1 MTKWSI
7 FESKM
12 TKNECFMWKSHHF
25 YSKLTLIGYFWTFP
39 RSCVRLIVLLLIW
52 RSISYFL
59 CLFLFT
65 YLLFIIFYLLTN
77 EKQMTSTFQNS
88 IKSTLCAGPLS
99 LMVFKFL
106 WWESLLTLVWPLHGS
121 LKVTWG
127 HSKIK
132 INLKLG
138 HFIRKN
144 K

>member
-1 MTKWSI
+1 MVHFWVKNDQKWVFYVEIAPFLLKIDLNWI
-7 FESKM
+7 FL
-12 TKNECFMWKSHHF
+12 NIPAC
-25 YSKLTLIGYFWTFP
+25 
-39 RSCVRLIVLLLIW
+39 SCVRQIVLLLTW

-121 LKVTWG
+121 LEVTWG
-127 HSKIK
+127 HFEIK
-132 INLKLG
+132 INFKIG

>member
-1 MTKWSI
+1 MWQNGPFLSQNDQKWVFYVEIAPFLLKIDLNWI
-7 FESKM
+7 FL
-12 TKNECFMWKSHHF
+12 NILAF
-25 YSKLTLIGYFWTFP
+25 
-39 RSCVRLIVLLLIW
+39 RLIVLLLIW

-106 WWESLLTLVWPLHGS
+106 WWETLLTLVWPLHGS

>member
-1 MTKWSI
+1 
-7 FESKM
+7 M
-12 TKNECFMWKSHHF
+12 TKNECFMWKLRHF
-25 YSKLTLIGYFWTFP
+25 CSKIDLNWIFWNIPAFMA
-39 RSCVRLIVLLLIW
+39 VRLIVLLLIW

-121 LKVTWG
+121 LEVTWG
-127 HSKIK
+127 HFEIK

>member
-1 MTKWSI
+1 MVHFWV
-7 FESKM
+7 KM

-99 LMVFKFL
+99 LMGIT
-106 WWESLLTLVWPLHGS
+106 SNPRLTFTW
-121 LKVTWG
+121 VTWG
-127 HSKIK
+127 HLRSLR
-132 INLKLG
+132 N
-138 HFIRKN
+138 KN
-144 K
+144 KFKTRTLY